1 MHTEI
6 LLWASGNEGLKW
18 EDLHS
23 LSMDEKVQ
31 AVLEGIERVDMIVR
45 GHDFYE
51 KYRLY

>member
-1 MHTEI
+1 
-6 LLWASGNEGLKW
+6 
-18 EDLHS
+18 
-23 LSMDEKVQ
+23 MDEKVQ